1 MRYAER
7 WPLLFL
13 AIRNVS
19 RNRRRS
25 LLTGGVVV
33 FGFAAF
39 ALAGGFVAQNLKG
52 LREATIRSGMGH
64 IQFARPEVFEQSD
77 TGTLEYGIDDAAAKA
92 RLLAEDPDVI
102 EVLER
107 IDFMGLVTNGEA
119 SIPFLGV
126 GVEPQAEAR
135 SMDQPTLVSS
145 GRWLSDRAE
154 RGVVLG
160 SGLAGALSLSI
171 GDTVTLLATTSDGTL
186 NAVDAELVGVSEVPI
201 KQLNDRYLATSLDL
215 ASELVSAEGR
225 LSKLVVMLG
234 DAADA
239 GGVRRRLSDRLG
251 GAASGLIGKTWEEL
265 AVFYR
270 QVRLLYAAIFGFMG
284 AVLVAVVILATT
296 NTMLMAVTERTREIG
311 TLRAIGTRPRT
322 IRLLFIAEGLVLA
335 VIGCTGGALLSL
347 VIRLVLNHSGIMLP
361 PPPGGTLGAPLYVE
375 LYGTAYAAGAAA
387 MILTMMIASYFPAR
401 RASRMRVVEALAHV

>member
-1 MRYAER
+1 MNL
-7 WPLLFL
+7 WSL

-25 LLTGGVVV
+25 ILTGGVVV

-64 IQFARPEVFEQSD
+64 IQFARPEVFDLTD
-77 TGTLEYGIDDAAAKA
+77 TGTLEYGIEDAAAMV
-92 RLLAEDPDVI
+92 RELGRDPDVT

-126 GVEPQAEAR
+126 GVDPQAEAR
-135 SMDQPTLVSS
+135 SMDQPSLVSS
-145 GRWLSDRAE
+145 GRWLMDRNE

-171 GDTVTLLATTSDGTL
+171 GDSITLLATTSDGTL
-186 NAVDAELVGVSEVPI
+186 NAVDALVVGVSNLPI
-201 KQLNDRYLATSLDL
+201 KQLNDRYLATSLEL
-215 ASELVSAEGR
+215 ATELLVAEGR
-225 LSKLVVMLG
+225 LSKLVVMLE
-234 DAADA
+234 DDADA
-239 GGVRRRLSDRLG
+239 SIVRGRLIDRLRESESSLVG
-251 GAASGLIGKTWEEL
+251 RTWEEL

-284 AVLVAVVILATT
+284 AVLVVVVLLAAA
-296 NTMLMAVTERTREIG
+296 NTMMMAVTERTREIG
-311 TLRAIGTRPRT
+311 TLRAMGTRPGA
-322 IRLLFIAEGLVLA
+322 IRSMFIAESLVLA
-335 VIGCTGGALLSL
+335 VMGCMAGALLSL
-347 VIRLVLNHSGIMLP
+347 AVRLVLNHSGIMLP
-361 PPPGGTLGAPLYVE
+361 PPPGGTLGSPLHIEIHGV
-375 LYGTAYAAGAAA
+375 AYAAGAAA
-387 MILTMMIASYFPAR
+387 MMFTMVVASYFPAR
-401 RASRMRVVEALAHV
+401 RASRMRIVEALAHV